1 MDEEEGWGR
10 RRGGRERTRQHRD
23 TTSSFLLPHQGF
35 HAVPPRTGFRSV
47 PLGPVTVLA
56 YVLVMPVHLPR
67 WGKNCFIGQLW
78 RVGGGPCSFIWNLDF
93 LVTITLDRKML
104 SLWNCPSS
112 EPRRHL
118 WRNSGCRRQH
128 NPQGCL
134 FWHHTAER

>member
-10 RRGGRERTRQHRD
+10 RRGRERTRQHRD

-35 HAVPPRTGFRSV
+35 HAVPPRTGFRSL

-67 WGKNCFIGQLW
+67 WGKNCFMEAAVESWRRPLLHHMESGFSSHHYFGQKNVKPLEL
-78 RVGGGPCSFIWNLDF
+78 P
-93 LVTITLDRKML
+93 
-104 SLWNCPSS
+104 SL
-112 EPRRHL
+112 EPHRHL

-128 NPQGCL
+128 NPQGCP